1 MIVEPLLINCEQSNM
16 YKLLSSRLIIIL
28 LVKFTL
34 YRMVIQLCILQ
45 VTMAMTRLWNFS
57 WGEKLM

>member
-1 MIVEPLLINCEQSNM
+1 MIVEPFLINCEQSNM
-16 YKLLSSRLIIIL
+16 YKLLSSR
-28 LVKFTL
+28 FTFGPIYL

-57 WGEKLM
+57 